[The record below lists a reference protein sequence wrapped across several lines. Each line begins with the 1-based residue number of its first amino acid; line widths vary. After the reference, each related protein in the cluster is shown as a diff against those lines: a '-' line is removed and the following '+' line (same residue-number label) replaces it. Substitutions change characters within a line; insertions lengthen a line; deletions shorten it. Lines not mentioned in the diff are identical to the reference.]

1 MKRYNL
7 VLLCVLFVLLCVAHG
22 RVSGA
27 EPVIPAL
34 TEAAVPMLLKQIPK
48 LKSADWAALPG
59 LEIKVLATAQKTET
73 GITLADGDVYVV
85 VPHPTDQWT
94 QGPVAKYTKT
104 TWNTG
109 ELDLRWFAGKES
121 TNTAEKS
128 DNCIVRGEGAFL
140 LGHGDANAGDNWG
153 FIRVK
158 IVKIL
163 PAKGAKK

>member
-7 VLLCVLFVLLCVAHG
+7 VLLCVLFVLLCAAHKS
-22 RVSGA
+22 VGA
-27 EPVIPAL
+27 EPVVPAL

-48 LKSADWAALPG
+48 LKAGDWAALPG
-59 LEIKVLATAQKTET
+59 LEIKVLATVQKTET
-73 GITLADGDVYVV
+73 GITLAGGDVYVV
-85 VPHPTDQWT
+85 VPHPTDVWT

-104 TWNTG
+104 VWNTG
-109 ELDLRWFAGKES
+109 ELDLRWFVGKDS
-121 TNTAEKS
+121 TNTAES
-128 DNCIVRGEGAFL
+128 IDNCIVRGEGALL